1 MKAVQ
6 VVGYHTKLQLTDIP
20 EPQIEGPLDVIVRIG
35 GAGVCRTDIHILEG
49 QWAEKSGVALPYT
62 IGHENAGWVH
72 SVGDAVTN
80 VTVGDKVILHPLIT
94 CGLCRACRF
103 GDDVHCEN
111 NQFPGIDTNG
121 GYAEYLRT
129 TARSVVKIDD
139 TLEPANVA
147 ALADAGL
154 TAYHAAAKVAR
165 VTRPGNVCVVIGAG
179 GLGHIGIQVLK
190 AISGVTV
197 VVVDRNPQAVQL
209 AVDVGADR
217 GIVADGSH
225 VQQVVDLTGGHGAEA
240 VLDFV
245 GEGGATKEGVA
256 MLRRAGNYFVVGY
269 GENIDVPTIDIIST
283 EINFIGNLVGSYND
297 LQELMTLAAA
307 GQSHAAHDD
316 VPAGGLPASRRR
328 SRRRPRA
335 RTRDPRPLNVPGS
348 LSHPRKEV
356 EPWQRSCGTTPKR
369 DCASNKGSTRWP
381 TRSKSHWVQKVVM
394 PSWRS

>member
-1 MKAVQ
+1 MSTMRAVQ
-6 VVGYHTKLQLTDIP
+6 VTGYHQNLQLAEVPIP
-20 EPQIEGPLDVIVRIG
+20 TPTGPFDVVVKIG
-35 GAGVCRTDIHILEG
+35 GAGVCRTDLHILEG
-49 QWAEKSGVALPYT
+49 QWAEKSQVQLPYT
-62 IGHENAGWVH
+62 IGHENAGRVH
-72 SVGDAVTN
+72 AIGSAVTN
-80 VTVGDKVILHPLIT
+80 VREGDKVIVHPLIT
-94 CGLCRACRF
+94 CGLCRACRS

-111 NQFPGIDTNG
+111 SQFPGIDTNG

-139 TLEPANVA
+139 SLEPADVA

-165 VTRPGNVCVVIGAG
+165 ATNPGQVCVVIGAG

-197 VVVDRNPQAVQL
+197 VVVDRNPAAVQL
-209 AVDVGADR
+209 AGEIGADKV
-217 GIVADGSH
+217 IVADGSH
-225 VQQVVDLTGGHGAEA
+225 VQQVLDLTGGHGAEA

-297 LQELMTLAAA
+297 LCDLMALAARGAVTLHTAKYRLDDFQSAIDDLDA
-307 GQSHAAHDD
+307 GN
-316 VPAGGLPASRRR
+316 VRG
-328 SRRRPRA
+328 RA
-335 RTRDPRPLNVPGS
+335 ILIP
-348 LSHPRKEV
+348 
-356 EPWQRSCGTTPKR
+356 
-369 DCASNKGSTRWP
+369 
-381 TRSKSHWVQKVVM
+381 
-394 PSWRS
+394 